1 MALTCVVMCYG
12 VQGAAW
18 MDPKQ
23 DAERLDM
30 LGRWMAAFPWAM
42 KCHLRADED
51 PEYELKV
58 CCGGAH
64 VCIVL
69 EHVYCT

>member
-1 MALTCVVMCYG
+1 
-12 VQGAAW
+12 
-18 MDPKQ
+18 
-23 DAERLDM
+23 M

-58 CCGGAH
+58 CLFVF
-64 VCIVL
+64 VCVCL
-69 EHVYCT
+69 FVCVVCLFWVVWVWFLNVVGVNCWFGV